1 MGVGTMTD
9 RVTRSLM
16 HLLARSSVHTAH
28 QPTVAFVFA
37 FARAII
43 LIALVF
49 ALVLLVLLVVPLAT
63 LPPHRSPSPPPPHL
77 HRSRPRLR
85 PRPRPRPPLSHP
97 LRPRAPPRRT
107 PHRPPLCIRNHP
119 ARLLVFALAL
129 AIVFI
134 LIVGLVPRR
143 RSPPPPR
150 LRHCLRPRP
159 MLRSIRRSTCADN
172 CEPVLAYISC
182 CKTCVLV
189 LSAEELA
196 HDK

>member
-16 HLLARSSVHTAH
+16 HLLARSPVHTAH

-43 LIALVF
+43 RIALVF

-63 LPPHRSPSPPPPHL
+63 LPPHRSPSPHPPHL

-97 LRPRAPPRRT
+97 PWPRAPPRRT
-107 PHRPPLCIRNHP
+107 PHRPRLRVRYHP
-119 ARLLVFALAL
+119 ARLFVFAIVLGL
-129 AIVFI
+129 VFI

-143 RSPPPPR
+143 RSHPPHR
-150 LRHCLRPRP
+150 LRHCLRPRLLPLRPRP
-159 MLRSIRRSTCADN
+159 MLRSTQRPTCALPIIHN
-172 CEPVLAYISC
+172 CEAILA
-182 CKTCVLV
+182 
-189 LSAEELA
+189 
-196 HDK
+196 